1 MARIDKV
8 APGVGNFRGTS
19 KSDVASTHWNQIR
32 GVGVD
37 VNGLAEIGPSVSGI
51 LGVSIWDQTTRFAKS
66 RIDIMT
72 VGEIVELGA
81 GYAPGQKVYISNV
94 DGTPSAVAGN
104 AAAPANSRYLGTVM
118 DDSRLVVRFAQS

>member
-19 KSDVASTHWNQIR
+19 KSEVAEADWNQIR

-37 VNGLAEIGPSVSGI
+37 ANGLSEIGPSVSGI
-51 LGVSIWDQTTRFAKS
+51 LGVSIFDKTTRRARS

-72 VGEIVELGA
+72 VGEIVDLGA
-81 GYAPGQKVYISNV
+81 GFSPGQKVYVSTT
-94 DGTPSAVAGN
+94 DGTVQAVAGN
-104 AAAPANSRYLGTVM
+104 AAVPVGTKYVGTIM
-118 DDSRLVVRFAQS
+118 EDGRLVVRFAQS